1 MAYADVN
8 GARLWYEER
17 GSGDPVVF
25 LHAGLLDARQWERQ
39 LDTFSPRYRAIAF
52 DTRGYGRS
60 PAPEEPYRLHDDLL
74 GLLDAL
80 ELERAAFVGN
90 SMGGKT
96 AIDATLARQD
106 RVSAL
111 VAVGA
116 AMSGLSFRAY
126 SDEQG
131 ERAETAWLADDF
143 RGAADVWLEVWAP
156 LSTDR
161 GAREI
166 AYANAAIDFDEQ
178 ELDGE
183 PPAVGRLGELRV
195 PTLVAGRRHRGA
207 GHRRHL
213 PHAGGGDRRRT
224 TRGHGRRRPPAE
236 PEPSGGVRPARA
248 GLPRRHHAV
257 AVSFPT
263 GTVTFL
269 FTDIEGS
276 TAPRAR
282 ARSRLARAARGA
294 PPAPA
299 RGVRR
304 ARRRRGRHPG
314 RRASSSPSPRR
325 RRRSQRPST
334 LSARLRDSKAF
345 ACASASTPASRAT
358 ARAGYVGLDVHRA
371 ARVGAAGHGGQVLIS
386 QATREL
392 VPRASRC
399 ATSASTGSR
408 TSRSRSG
415 SSSS

>member
-195 PTLVAGRRHRGA
+195 PTLVLVGDTEVQGIVDTCRTLAVEIDGARLEVMAGA
-207 GHRRHL
+207 DHL
-213 PHAGGGDRRRT
+213 PNLSRPEEFDRLVLDFLAAT
-224 TRGHGRRRPPAE
+224 TP
-236 PEPSGGVRPARA
+236 
-248 GLPRRHHAV
+248 
-257 AVSFPT
+257 
-263 GTVTFL
+263 
-269 FTDIEGS
+269 
-276 TAPRAR
+276 
-282 ARSRLARAARGA
+282 
-294 PPAPA
+294 
-299 RGVRR
+299 
-304 ARRRRGRHPG
+304 
-314 RRASSSPSPRR
+314 
-325 RRRSQRPST
+325 
-334 LSARLRDSKAF
+334 
-345 ACASASTPASRAT
+345 
-358 ARAGYVGLDVHRA
+358 
-371 ARVGAAGHGGQVLIS
+371 
-386 QATREL
+386 
-392 VPRASRC
+392 
-399 ATSASTGSR
+399 
-408 TSRSRSG
+408 
-415 SSSS
+415 